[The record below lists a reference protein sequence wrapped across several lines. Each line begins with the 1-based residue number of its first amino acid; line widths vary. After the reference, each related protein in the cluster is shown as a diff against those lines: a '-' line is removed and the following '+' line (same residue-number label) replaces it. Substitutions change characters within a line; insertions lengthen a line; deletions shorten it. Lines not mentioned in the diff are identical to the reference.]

1 MGITIGGRKETTKVE
16 RPPISTVTVKPSIT
30 ESKVAPVEEVKL
42 VEMKVATPATAVK
55 SSIGT
60 KSTAKKTM
68 LSDDPLANMISKQFG
83 QSEWD
88 NKTITELTGFDLIDA
103 VLSSNVDVPDGLVLR
118 TLNGF
123 VGMSGIGKSTL
134 VTQISTRIVNNGGDA
149 SRLIYFDAEKAS
161 EIDRIKSFGI
171 NPAKLIPPIKRGTT
185 VEAFYGLLRVL
196 KEARAKQREEHGEE
210 FIMTNPYV
218 VICDSIASMPSERE
232 IAADEDINKA
242 MGTVARLHSGLMKL
256 YLDALFEFNITIL
269 FINQLRDKLSIG
281 GMPAPKSLG
290 YAKMSEEIPA
300 GKALP
305 YYSFTLARLARVSD
319 LEEEKY
325 GAQAIKVQLNFLKT
339 KNSETNRP
347 INMVFFPSS
356 GYDNF
361 WSNYLFLADNKA
373 IVNGAFCKFAGKG
386 LELYNKSWRLKES
399 KKMYE
404 TDLAFKQ
411 TFDIVLKEEL
421 RTLIT
426 YLKETDKEN
435 TNSLEENFEEGM

>member
-1 MGITIGGRKETTKVE
+1 MSDKTIQLNILRLQKYPEHFKTFKNNLK
-16 RPPISTVTVKPSIT
+16 TVLQK
-30 ESKVAPVEEVKL
+30 
-42 VEMKVATPATAVK
+42 
-55 SSIGT
+55 IGT
-60 KSTAKKTM
+60 S
-68 LSDDPLANMISKQFG
+68 
-83 QSEWD
+83 
-88 NKTITELTGFDLIDA
+88 NKTKAIHNAVEKDIVNLGFGTTDISGRTKSEYGSSLVSGGKINALVADAKNACDASDKQEMASLYAKFVTATQELAKAKTTISEASEININRIEKELNETLKNILDLIDFFK
-103 VLSSNVDVPDGLVLR
+103 LVDIYYYLYIEAL
-118 TLNGF
+118 TKE
-123 VGMSGIGKSTL
+123 GMKGIGKSTL

-171 NPAKLIPPIKRGTT
+171 KPERLIPPIKRGTT
-185 VEAFYGLLRVL
+185 VEAFYGLLKVL

-210 FIMTNPYV
+210 FIMINPYV

-256 YLDALFEFNITIL
+256 YLDSMFEFNITVI

-281 GMPAPKSLG
+281 GMPAPKSLAYG
-290 YAKMSEEIPA
+290 KMSEEIPG

-361 WSNYLFLADNKA
+361 WPNN
-373 IVNGAFCKFAGKG
+373 
-386 LELYNKSWRLKES
+386 
-399 KKMYE
+399 
-404 TDLAFKQ
+404 
-411 TFDIVLKEEL
+411 
-421 RTLIT
+421 
-426 YLKETDKEN
+426 
-435 TNSLEENFEEGM
+435 